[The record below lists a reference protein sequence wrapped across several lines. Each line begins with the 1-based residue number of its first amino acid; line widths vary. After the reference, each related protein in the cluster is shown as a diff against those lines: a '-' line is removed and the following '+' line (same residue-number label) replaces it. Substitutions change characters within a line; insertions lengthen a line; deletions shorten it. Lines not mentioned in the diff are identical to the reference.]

1 MYPSIY
7 CKICKRNNGH
17 SELCLLNPTVEP
29 IGSASRD
36 ISEPE
41 DISNSEDIVFIDSP
55 SLNGIWIKGHYLYD
69 KWSMI
74 GYSPRIQIDH
84 HEEEIIITYKAK
96 NALRFVHPEPGI
108 SYEGALASL
117 KEQAEYNE
125 SWKELASCIKY
136 VMQHVE
142 KERKIILEDH
152 LPFPSMSEFLA
163 DRDWISEKEKD
174 NRQEEIFPITDFLP
188 SDTESSD

>member
-1 MYPSIY
+1 MYPSTY
-7 CKICKRNNGH
+7 CKICKHNNGH

-29 IGSASRD
+29 TGSASRE
-36 ISEPE
+36 IPEPE
-41 DISNSEDIVFIDSP
+41 DISDSEDIVFIDSP

-69 KWSMI
+69 RWSMI

-142 KERKIILEDH
+142 KERKTILEDH

-174 NRQEEIFPITDFLP
+174 NRQEGIFPITDFLP

>member
-7 CKICKRNNGH
+7 CKICKHNNGH

-29 IGSASRD
+29 TGSASRD

-41 DISNSEDIVFIDSP
+41 DISDSEDIVFIDSP

-69 KWSMI
+69 RWSMI

-142 KERKIILEDH
+142 KERKTILEDH

-174 NRQEEIFPITDFLP
+174 NRQEGIFPITDFLP

>member
-1 MYPSIY
+1 MYPSTY
-7 CKICKRNNGH
+7 CKICKHNNGH

-29 IGSASRD
+29 TGSASRE
-36 ISEPE
+36 IPEPE
-41 DISNSEDIVFIDSP
+41 DISDSEDIVFIDSP
-55 SLNGIWIKGHYLYD
+55 SLNSIWIKGHYLYD
-69 KWSMI
+69 RWSMI

-142 KERKIILEDH
+142 KERKTILEDH

-174 NRQEEIFPITDFLP
+174 NRQEGIFPITDFLP

>member
-7 CKICKRNNGH
+7 CKICKHNNGH

-29 IGSASRD
+29 TGSASRD

-41 DISNSEDIVFIDSP
+41 DMSDSEDIVFIDSP

-69 KWSMI
+69 RWSMI

-142 KERKIILEDH
+142 KERKTILEDH

-174 NRQEEIFPITDFLP
+174 NRQEGIFPITDFLP

>member
-1 MYPSIY
+1 MYPSTY
-7 CKICKRNNGH
+7 CKICKHNNGH

-29 IGSASRD
+29 TGSASRD

-41 DISNSEDIVFIDSP
+41 DMSDSEDIVFIDSP

-69 KWSMI
+69 RWSMI

-142 KERKIILEDH
+142 KERKTILEDH

-174 NRQEEIFPITDFLP
+174 NRQEGIFPITDFLP

>member
-7 CKICKRNNGH
+7 CKICKHNNGH

-29 IGSASRD
+29 TGSASRD

-74 GYSPRIQIDH
+74 GYPPRIQIDH

-174 NRQEEIFPITDFLP
+174 NRQEGIFPITDFLP

>member
-7 CKICKRNNGH
+7 CKICKHNNGH

-29 IGSASRD
+29 TGSASRD

-69 KWSMI
+69 RWSMI

-174 NRQEEIFPITDFLP
+174 NRQEGIFPITDFLP